1 MSRESVLD
9 FFRAHGMSLTVAALL
24 LAGLTWKLRDPWADT
39 VRVDSVPVQGETIEN
54 PRSWPHEG
62 AVLTEVATWELDA
75 VILSEESYRMDHFAS
90 VIPIDL
96 ALGWGIMS
104 DPEVLEHIKIA
115 QRNRW
120 FWLRWKSDM
129 PYSETDVFLASS
141 NVHILPANDAVRRQL
156 RRIDQGDNVHLLGRL
171 VDVSLDGAEM
181 RSSRSRED
189 RGGGAC
195 EVFYLEYIDRR

>member
-1 MSRESVLD
+1 
-9 FFRAHGMSLTVAALL
+9 MSLIFVALFVSAV
-24 LAGLTWKLRDPWADT
+24 AWKTRDPWADT
-39 VRVDSVPVQGETIEN
+39 VRVDTVPLQGEPIEN

-75 VILSEESYRMDHFAS
+75 VILGERSYRLDHFAS
-90 VIPIDL
+90 VVPIDL

-104 DPEVLEHIKIA
+104 DPEVLRELKIS

-120 FWLRWKSDM
+120 FWVYWKGGM
-129 PYSETDVFLASS
+129 THSETDIFLVSS

-156 RRIDQGDNVHLLGRL
+156 RHVDRGDNVHLSGLL
-171 VDVSLDGAEM
+171 VDVSFDGGQM

-195 EVFYLEYIDRR
+195 EVFYVDYVVRQ